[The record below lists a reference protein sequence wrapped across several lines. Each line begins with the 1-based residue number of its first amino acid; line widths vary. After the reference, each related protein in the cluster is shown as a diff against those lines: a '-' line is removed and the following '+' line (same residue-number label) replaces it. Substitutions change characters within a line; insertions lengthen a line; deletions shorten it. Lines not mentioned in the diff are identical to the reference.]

1 VPVVLTQNLDVYDG
15 VSTFSARPAV
25 MEINDDNTFTL
36 AKVDPATN
44 SKTEPIFTN
53 VPVSQLVVKGS
64 GSSLKFTHN
73 GVTKRV
79 DFSVA
84 SRAVGAV
91 GGIIGMAVQSSMVGK
106 SGIVYWVDAL
116 RKNGASVKY
125 MSQGKI
131 MGLGLGIGFGI
142 VVLVVIIVVIAA
154 VVGG

>member
-15 VSTFSARPAV
+15 VSTFSARAAV

-36 AKVDPATN
+36 AKVDRATN
-44 SKTEPIFTN
+44 AKIEPIFTN
-53 VPVSQLVVKGS
+53 VPLSQLIVKGS
-64 GSSLKFTHN
+64 GSSLKFSHA

-91 GGIIGMAVQSSMVGK
+91 GGVIGMAVQSSMVNK
-106 SGIVYWVDAL
+106 SGITYWVDAL

-131 MGLGLGIGFGI
+131 MGLGLAIGFGI
-142 VVLVVIIVVIAA
+142 VIVVVVIVVIAA
-154 VVGG
+154 AVGG

>member
-1 VPVVLTQNLDVYDG
+1 VPVVLSQNLDVYDG

-36 AKVDPATN
+36 AKVDRATN
-44 SKTEPIFTN
+44 AKIEPVFTN
-53 VPVSQLVVKGS
+53 VPLSQLTVKGT
-64 GSSLKFTHN
+64 GSSLKFSHA

-91 GGIIGMAVQSSMVGK
+91 GGVIGMAVQSSMVNK
-106 SGIVYWVDAL
+106 SGVTYWVDAL
-116 RKNGASVKY
+116 RTNGASVKY
-125 MSQGKI
+125 MSQGKA
-131 MGLGLGIGFGI
+131 MGIGLGIGFGI
-142 VVLVVIIVVIAA
+142 VVVVIVVVVLVA